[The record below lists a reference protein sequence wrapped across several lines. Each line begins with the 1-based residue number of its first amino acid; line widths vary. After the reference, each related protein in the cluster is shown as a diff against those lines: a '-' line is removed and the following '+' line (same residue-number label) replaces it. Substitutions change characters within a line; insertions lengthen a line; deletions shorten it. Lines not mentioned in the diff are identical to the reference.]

1 MSLKNTVTALG
12 KAYENPME
20 IKDAQT
26 TTQPHPPSG
35 GSGCGSGTEASDG
48 ISALLLETK
57 VTCCQMTTLTALG
70 GV

>member
-1 MSLKNTVTALG
+1 MTALG

-26 TTQPHPPSG
+26 TIQPHPPSG
-35 GSGCGSGTEASDG
+35 GGGNGSGTEDASDG
-48 ISALLLETK
+48 ISALLLDTK
-57 VTCCQMTTLTALG
+57 VTCRQMATLTALG

>member
-1 MSLKNTVTALG
+1 MFWMSLKNTVTALG

-20 IKDAQT
+20 MKDAQT

-35 GSGCGSGTEASDG
+35 GSGYGGGAAVVDCTEESDG

-57 VTCCQMTTLTALG
+57 TTCC
-70 GV
+70 